1 MIRPLE
7 DKTNPGEYVNR
18 VKRPEHDHAPGSRD
32 FAYEIG
38 EVSDEQHRGRQHPHE
53 FGEDTYEHSDEE
65 HSPAEAAPI
74 SETNRTTEPPP
85 SEEGSLDITV

>member
-32 FAYEIG
+32 FAYEVG
-38 EVSDEQHRGRQHPHE
+38 EVSKDQRNRQHPHE
-53 FGEDTYEHSDEE
+53 FGQDTYEHSEE
-65 HSPAEAAPI
+65 KSETPAEPQN
-74 SETNRTTEPPP
+74 SETSNESPPP
-85 SEEGSLDITV
+85 DAGNLDITV